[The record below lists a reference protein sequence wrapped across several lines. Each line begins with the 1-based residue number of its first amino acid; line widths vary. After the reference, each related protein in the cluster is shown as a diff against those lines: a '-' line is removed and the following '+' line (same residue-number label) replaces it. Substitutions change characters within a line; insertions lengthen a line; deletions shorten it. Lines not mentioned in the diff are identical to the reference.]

1 MIIEDRYVTYDEVSD
16 GFAIE
21 HDDFGLVAYLTETR
35 KKTLFSNPNLTD
47 YSQPLLNLKL
57 VDGIVAGRSMSFLT
71 RVKIGDEIHTTLSG
85 STLDVPEEYRHLG
98 LGADLMF
105 HYAKE
110 TQYDY
115 NLSSGISEIA
125 LPLYKVLKFKILEFP
140 RMMFLCN
147 ARAIIE
153 SKGVHGLLLSMVT
166 SVANIPLRLFRT
178 FLKKKSIRLQKK
190 FDVRKE
196 TVVPEWVDDMVLN
209 DGHKYAEVHD
219 HSWLQWNLDCNFKG
233 DKEDVQCFYS
243 VYLNNNPI
251 GFFMT
256 KERFRKDAGGKLK
269 NIILGAIVEW
279 GIARDCDLLDESM
292 LYKMA
297 FSTFSAK
304 TDIIELATDDENVC
318 NKMKKWGFIK
328 HGFAHIAF
336 KDKHKNCADA
346 KDINLWRVRYGYADV
361 ILT

>member
-1 MIIEDRYVTYDEVSD
+1 MNIEDRYISYAEVSG
-16 GFAIE
+16 GFTVE
-21 HDDFGLVAYLTETR
+21 HDDYGLVAYLTETR
-35 KKTLFSNPNLTD
+35 KKALFSNPNLTD
-47 YSQPLLNLKL
+47 YSQALLNLKL
-57 VDGIVAGRSMSFLT
+57 VDGVVAARSMSFLT
-71 RVKIGDEIHTTLSG
+71 KIKVGEEIQTALSG

-147 ARAIIE
+147 ARPIIE
-153 SKGVHGLLLSMVT
+153 SKGVHGILLSMVAGI
-166 SVANIPLRLFRT
+166 ANILLRLFRT
-178 FLKKKSIRLQKK
+178 ILKQRSVRSHKK

-196 TVVPEWVDDMVLN
+196 TVVPEWVDEMVLN
-209 DGHKYAEVHD
+209 DGHKYTEVHD
-219 HSWLQWNLDCNFKG
+219 HLWLQWNLDYNFKD
-233 DKEDVQCFYS
+233 DKEDIQSFYS
-243 VYLNNNPI
+243 VYYDNKPV

-256 KERFRKDAGGKLK
+256 KERFRQEASNLK
-269 NIILGAIVEW
+269 KIILGAVVEW
-279 GIARDCDLLDESM
+279 GVARDCDLLDESL

-297 FSTFSAK
+297 FSTFSPK
-304 TDIIELATDDENVC
+304 TDIIELATDNENVC
-318 NKMKKWGFIK
+318 KKMKKWGFIK

-336 KDKHKNCADA
+336 KDRHKNCADA